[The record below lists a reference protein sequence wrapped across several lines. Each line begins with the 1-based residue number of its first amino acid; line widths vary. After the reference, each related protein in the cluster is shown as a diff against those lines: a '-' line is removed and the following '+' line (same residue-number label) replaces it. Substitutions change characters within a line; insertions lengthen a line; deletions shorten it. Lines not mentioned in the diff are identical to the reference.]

1 MANIQITPS
10 GPQQEP
16 SIALNSLDQ
25 STVIVTTNDLRSGNN
40 MTTIY
45 RSINGGA
52 SYTEMLNSPPVGFA
66 ASGDG
71 VAAYGYPNLF
81 LVAAT
86 ALNVN
91 PVRDSSIIVYRST
104 NNGASFS
111 TPIIVNQGFGTAVY
125 NDKPS
130 IRIDTSN
137 GSPYLGQAYVAFTR
151 YFNNFQSSETLIS
164 RSLDQGLTWSTPF
177 LLTNQVQ
184 DVSNF
189 GSSIAIGPAGE
200 IYVGWMQYGPGTPQF
215 LMRRSDDGGVTYGP
229 IITISTVSLVPTPL
243 PVPTFGFRVL
253 TIAYLAVDISPFNGE
268 GIVYAAWQDNRTG
281 SAHIFLSRSTDKG
294 VSWSTPIQVDD
305 SPAGSQNILPNLTVS
320 RDNGGVKVMYYT
332 NRVSNSLIDV
342 FLAESNNAGSSFA
355 PNLRVTSVSFDPN
368 ADPSLGTPTPSIG
381 DYNDLIVKATGA
393 ALIVWMDTRT
403 GSQNIFEDI

>member
-1 MANIQITPS
+1 MANIQVTPS

-40 MTTIY
+40 MTTVY

-52 SYTEMLNSPPVGFA
+52 SYAQMLLSPPVGFA

-71 VAAYGYPNLF
+71 VAAYGYPNVF
-81 LVAAT
+81 LVSAT

-104 NNGASFS
+104 DNGASFS
-111 TPIIVNQGFGTAVY
+111 SPIIVNQGYGTAVY

-130 IRIDTSN
+130 IRIDTAN
-137 GSPYLGQAYVAFTR
+137 GSPYLGQAYIAFTR
-151 YFNNFQSSETLIS
+151 YFNGFTSSETMIQ
-164 RSLDQGLTWSTPF
+164 RSLDQGVTWSAPI

-184 DVSNF
+184 SVSNF
-189 GSSIAIGPAGE
+189 GASVAIGPAGE
-200 IYVGWMQYGPGTPQF
+200 VYAGWMQYGPGTPQF
-215 LMRRSDDGGVTYGP
+215 LIRRSDDGGVTFGP
-229 IITISTVSLVPTPL
+229 IVSISNVSLVVTPL
-243 PVPTFGFRVL
+243 PVPNFGFRVL

-268 GIVYAAWQDNRTG
+268 GIVYAVWQDNRTG
-281 SAHIFLSRSTDKG
+281 SAHIFMSRSTNKG

-305 SPAGSQNILPNLTVS
+305 SPAGTQNFLPNLTVS

-332 NRVSNSLIDV
+332 NRVSSSLLDV
-342 FLAESNNAGSSFA
+342 FLAESNDAGSSFL
-355 PNLRVTSVSFDPN
+355 PNRRVTSVSFDPN

-381 DYNDLIVKATGA
+381 DYNDLVVNA
-393 ALIVWMDTRT
+393 AGVPIIVWMDTRT
-403 GSQNIFEDI
+403 GSQNIFEDL

>member
-1 MANIQITPS
+1 MTNIQVTPS

-40 MTTIY
+40 MTTVY
-45 RSINGGA
+45 RSINSGA
-52 SYTEMLNSPPVGFA
+52 SYTQMLMSPPVGFA

-71 VAAYGYPNLF
+71 VAAYGYSNLF

-91 PVRDSSIIVYRST
+91 PVADSSIIVYRST
-104 NNGASFS
+104 DNGASFS
-111 TPIIVNQGFGTAVY
+111 SPIIVNQGFGTAVY
-125 NDKPS
+125 NDKPA
-130 IRIDTSN
+130 IEIDTAN
-137 GSPYLGQAYVAFTR
+137 GSPYLGQAYIAFTR
-151 YFNNFQSSETLIS
+151 YFNNFKNSETLFQ
-164 RSLDQGLTWSTPF
+164 RSLDQGLTWSAPI

-184 DVSNF
+184 GVTSF
-189 GSSIAIGPAGE
+189 GSSIAVGPQGD

-215 LMRRSDDGGVTYGP
+215 LMRRSVDGGVTFGP

-281 SAHIFLSRSTDKG
+281 NAHIYMSRSTDRG
-294 VSWSTPIQVDD
+294 VSWSTLRQVDD
-305 SPAGSQNILPNLTVS
+305 SPAVSQNFLPNLTVS
-320 RDNGGVKVMYYT
+320 RDNGGVKIMYYT
-332 NRVSNSLIDV
+332 NRITTTLLDV
-342 FLAESNNAGSSFA
+342 FLAESNDAGSTFL
-355 PNLRVTSVSFDPN
+355 PNRRITSVSFDPN
-368 ADPSLGTPTPSIG
+368 ADPSIGVPTPSIG
-381 DYNDLIVKATGA
+381 DYNDLVVNAVGNSI
-393 ALIVWMDTRT
+393 IVWMDTRT
-403 GSQNIFEDI
+403 GSQNIFEDV